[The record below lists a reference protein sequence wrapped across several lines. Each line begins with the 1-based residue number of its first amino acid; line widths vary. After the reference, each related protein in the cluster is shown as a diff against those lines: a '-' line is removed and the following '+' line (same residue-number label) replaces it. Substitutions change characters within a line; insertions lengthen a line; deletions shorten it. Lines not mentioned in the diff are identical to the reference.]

1 MKYKPIKDKVL
12 IKPMKAE
19 EKTASGIII
28 PEMAQEK
35 PNRGTV
41 TSIGS
46 TVISLQEG
54 DIVLYGKFGGSEIKL
69 DNESYLIIKEEDI
82 LLIEK

>member
-41 TSIGS
+41 ISIGS